1 MSAQRTFMAVP
12 SLNAYTGSWNKVV
25 VRHLLRRTLFGVK
38 RSDINYFMSIG
49 LSGSISQLLDD
60 SGPLP
65 PPPVK
70 EYNSSTAAVPDNAVV
85 AGQTWVNDNNN
96 DGTVAA
102 LRRSSFKKWW
112 VGNIIGQERN
122 LREKMTLFWH
132 NHFATETADVG
143 TAQFVYKHHNL
154 LRTKALGNIKQLVKD
169 ITLDPAMLVYLNGQN
184 NNKTAPDENFAREIQ
199 ELFVIGKGPG
209 AKFTEDDVKTAAKLL
224 TGWRNN
230 YTTYTSYFDSTRH
243 DTTNKQFSSFYGS
256 RLIAGRTGATAGD
269 LELNDFLDMLFSNE
283 EAALFLCRRLY
294 RWFVYYLITPEVESN
309 IIVPLAAIMRASN
322 YDVKPV
328 LQKLLS
334 SEHFFDT
341 MNMGCMIK
349 SPIDML
355 MGMMREFEVKF
366 QTPDQ
371 YITNYGLWN
380 LHVSYL
386 NNLQQNIGDPPD
398 VSGWKAYYQD
408 PGFYEYWINTD
419 TLPKRIQ
426 YLDYLVTTGYTLNGF
441 KMGVDPIAYT
451 KGFTAP
457 NDPNQLIDDMVD
469 HLLGVPISAS
479 HKAQLKKDILLTGQ
493 SQDYYWTNAWDTY
506 ILSPTNTANT
516 KYVTTALTNL
526 IKYFVDLPEYQ
537 LC

>member
-1 MSAQRTFMAVP
+1 MSAERKFMATP
-12 SLNAYTGSWNKVV
+12 SLNAYSGAWNQPVV
-25 VRHLLRRTLFGVK
+25 KHLLKRTLFGVK
-38 RSDINYFMSIG
+38 RSDLTFFQSLG
-49 LSGSISQLLDD
+49 LAGSVNQLLND
-60 SGPLP
+60 SLPLP
-65 PPPVK
+65 SPPVK
-70 EYNSSTAAVPDNAVV
+70 EYNSSTAANPDNLVA
-85 AGQTWVNDNNN
+85 AGQTWVNDSNT
-96 DGTVAA
+96 DGTVAS
-102 LRRSSFKKWW
+102 LRRASFKKWW
-112 VGNIIGQERN
+112 VGNMINQDRT

-132 NHFATETADVG
+132 NHFSTESADVAN
-143 TAQFVYKHHNL
+143 AQFIIKHHNL
-154 LRTKALGNIKQLVKD
+154 LRSKALGNIKQLTRD

-184 NNKTAPDENFAREIQ
+184 NNKVAPDENYAREIQ
-199 ELFVIGKGPG
+199 ELFVIGKGPA

-230 YTTYTSYFDSTRH
+230 FTTFNSYFDSTRH
-243 DTTNKQFSSFYGS
+243 DTTNKQFSAFYGN
-256 RLIAGRTGATAGD
+256 RLITGRTGATAGD

-294 RWFVYYLITPEVESN
+294 RWFIYYEITPEVESN
-309 IIVPLAAIMRASN
+309 IIVPLASIMRSSN

-328 LQKLLS
+328 LQKLLL
-334 SEHFFDT
+334 SEHFYDA
-341 MNMGCMIK
+341 MNMGCQIK

-366 QTPDQ
+366 PTVDQ
-371 YITNYGLWN
+371 YATNYGLWN
-380 LHVSYL
+380 LHVTYF

-398 VSGWKAYYQD
+398 VSGWKAYYQE

-441 KMGVDPIAYT
+441 KMIVDVIAYA
-451 KGFTAP
+451 KGFASP
-457 NDPNQLIDDMVD
+457 GDPNLLIDDIVE

-479 HKAQLKKDILLTGQ
+479 HKAQLKKDILLSGQ

-506 ILSPTNTANT
+506 ISSPSNATNT

>member
-1 MSAQRTFMAVP
+1 MSAARKFMATP
-12 SLNAYTGSWNKVV
+12 SLNAYSGAWNKPLVK
-25 VRHLLRRTLFGVK
+25 HLLRRTLFGVK
-38 RSDINYFMSIG
+38 RSDLIYFQSLG
-49 LSGSISQLLDD
+49 LAGSVNQLLDD
-60 SGPLP
+60 TIPMPAPPL
-65 PPPVK
+65 K
-70 EYNSSTAAVPDNAVV
+70 EYNSSTAAIPDNLVA
-85 AGQTWVNDNNN
+85 AGQTWVNDSNT
-96 DGTVAA
+96 DGTVAF
-102 LRRSSFKKWW
+102 LRRASLKKWW
-112 VGNIIGQERN
+112 VGNMINQDRT

-132 NHFATETADVG
+132 NHFSTETADVAN
-143 TAQFVYKHHNL
+143 AQFVFKHHNL
-154 LRTKALGNIKQLVKD
+154 LRTKALGNIKQLTRD

-184 NNKTAPDENFAREIQ
+184 NNKLAPDENYAREIQ

-230 YTTYTSYFDSTRH
+230 FTTFTSYFDLTRH
-243 DTTNKQFSSFYGS
+243 DTTNKQFSAFYGN
-256 RLIAGRTGATAGD
+256 RLITGRTGATAGD

-294 RWFVYYLITPEVESN
+294 RWFIYYEITPEVESN
-309 IIVPLAAIMRASN
+309 IIVPLASIMRSSN

-334 SEHFFDT
+334 SEHFYDA
-341 MNMGCMIK
+341 MNMGCQIK
-349 SPIDML
+349 SPVDML

-366 QTPDQ
+366 PTADQ
-371 YITNYGLWN
+371 YATNYGLWN
-380 LHVSYL
+380 LHVTYF

-398 VSGWKAYYQD
+398 VSGWKAYYQE

-441 KMGVDPIAYT
+441 KMFVDPIAYA
-451 KGFTAP
+451 KGFASP
-457 NDPNQLIDDMVD
+457 GDPNLLIDDMMD
-469 HLLGVPISAS
+469 HLLGVPISAT
-479 HKAQLKKDILLTGQ
+479 HRAQLKRDILLSGQ

-506 ILSPTNTANT
+506 ISSPSNATNT

>member
-1 MSAQRTFMAVP
+1 MSAERKFMATP
-12 SLNAYTGSWNKVV
+12 SLNAYSGAWNQPVV
-25 VRHLLRRTLFGVK
+25 KHLLKRTLFGVK
-38 RSDINYFMSIG
+38 RSDLTFFQSLG
-49 LSGSISQLLDD
+49 LAGSVNQLLND
-60 SGPLP
+60 SLPLP
-65 PPPVK
+65 SPPVK
-70 EYNSSTAAVPDNAVV
+70 EYNSSTAANPDNLVA
-85 AGQTWVNDNNN
+85 AGQTWVNDSNT
-96 DGTVAA
+96 DGTVAS
-102 LRRSSFKKWW
+102 LRRASFKKWW
-112 VGNIIGQERN
+112 VGNMINQDRT

-132 NHFATETADVG
+132 NHFSTESADVAN
-143 TAQFVYKHHNL
+143 AQFIIKHHNL
-154 LRTKALGNIKQLVKD
+154 LRSKALGNIKQLTRD

-184 NNKTAPDENFAREIQ
+184 NNKVAPDENYAREIQ
-199 ELFVIGKGPG
+199 ELFVIGKGPA

-230 YTTYTSYFDSTRH
+230 FTTFNSYFDSTRH
-243 DTTNKQFSSFYGS
+243 DTTNKQFSAFYGN
-256 RLIAGRTGATAGD
+256 RLITGRTGATAGD

-294 RWFVYYLITPEVESN
+294 RWFIYYEITPEVESN
-309 IIVPLAAIMRASN
+309 IIVPLASIMRLSN

-328 LQKLLS
+328 LQKLLL
-334 SEHFFDT
+334 SEHFYDA
-341 MNMGCMIK
+341 MNMGCQIK

-366 QTPDQ
+366 PTVDQ
-371 YITNYGLWN
+371 YVTNYGLWN
-380 LHVSYL
+380 LHVTYF

-398 VSGWKAYYQD
+398 VSGWKAYYQE

-441 KMGVDPIAYT
+441 KMIVDVIAYA
-451 KGFTAP
+451 KGFASP
-457 NDPNQLIDDMVD
+457 GDPNLLIDDIVE

-479 HKAQLKKDILLTGQ
+479 HKAQLKKDILLSGQ

-506 ILSPTNTANT
+506 ISSPSNATNT